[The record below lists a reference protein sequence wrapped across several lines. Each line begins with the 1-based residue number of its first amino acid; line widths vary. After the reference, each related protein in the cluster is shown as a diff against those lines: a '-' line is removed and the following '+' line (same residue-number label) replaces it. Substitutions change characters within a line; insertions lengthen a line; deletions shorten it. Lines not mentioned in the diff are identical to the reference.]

1 MKKTFVKIGLLLAV
15 FGLLVG
21 CDNSSSEVVPPS
33 SASEE
38 VVSSSEEEVKL
49 TEQEYQIAVNYI
61 VRSVPLVLERGVK
74 VPTNVERAEAENP
87 LPTPELKYGDNLLLI
102 TAGELKY
109 EDEINGVYLYPE
121 YTVTYSFLEQEPYAG
136 FTFEYDDI
144 GRYFAVPEYPRYEA
158 EYDNGGNPIH
168 TVPPAKAARLYVTI
182 HIEERSTTFNM
193 DMILEPQAIIHD
205 YNLADVRS
213 VPTGSVV
220 RVYGYFNGYFSDW
233 NNGVLCDGDVALG
246 LFKLQEFNHMEL
258 GKMYAV
264 VGQFTVY
271 NGLPQ
276 LQWIK
281 TVSEVEPADHPTVK
295 EPKAVVVSAD
305 DFADQLDIGNELS
318 GPLMHKVG
326 TTVVLNFPLRYKAM
340 LDRDGNAVEPGALEL
355 GKHADVVLTGK
366 DSDNFEFEVKLSL
379 NYHMGTDN
387 QAAFRDFFVTNA
399 DADIYFTGPLGAY
412 NAINLAPFAFEGT
425 LSLTPPV
432 VS

>member
-1 MKKTFVKIGLLLAV
+1 MKKPFAKLGLLLAV

-21 CDNSSSEVVPPS
+21 CDNSSSVAPQS

-38 VVSSSEEEVKL
+38 PPVSSSEEVVL

-61 VRSVPLVLERGVK
+61 ARSVPLVLERGVK
-74 VPTNVERAEAENP
+74 VPTNVERAEAEVP

-121 YTVTYSFLEQEPYAG
+121 YTVTYSYLEGEHYAG
-136 FTFEYDDI
+136 FEFEYDDI
-144 GRYFAVPEYPRYEA
+144 GRYFAVPGYPRYEA
-158 EYDNGGNPIH
+158 EYDGAGNPIH

-182 HIEERSTTFNM
+182 HIDDRHTTFNM

-205 YNLADVRS
+205 YDLVEVRS

-220 RVYGYFNGYFSDW
+220 RVYGYFNGYFTDW

-246 LFKLQEFNHMEL
+246 LFKIQDFNYMEL

-281 TVSEVEPADHPTVK
+281 TVSEVEPADHPTVR
-295 EPKAVVVSAD
+295 EPETVLVGAD

-326 TTVVLNFPLRYKAM
+326 TTVQFSFPLRYKEI
-340 LDRDGNAVEPGALEL
+340 LDRDGNPVEPSALEL
-355 GKHADVVLTGK
+355 GKHADVVLVGK
-366 DSDNFEFEVKLSL
+366 DSANLEFEVKLSL
-379 NYHMGTDN
+379 NYHMGTEN
-387 QAAFRDFFVTNA
+387 QAAFRDFFVANA
-399 DADIYFTGPLGAY
+399 EADIYFTGPLGAY
-412 NAINLAPFAFEGT
+412 NAINLAPFVFEGT

-432 VS
+432 V